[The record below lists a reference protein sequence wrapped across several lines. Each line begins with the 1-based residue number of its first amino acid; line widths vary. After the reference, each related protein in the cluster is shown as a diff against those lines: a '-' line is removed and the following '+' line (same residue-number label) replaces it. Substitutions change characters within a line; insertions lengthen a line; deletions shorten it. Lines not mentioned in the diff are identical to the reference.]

1 MRVYELLS
9 LLSEAKAGDKIKVS
23 ICLSTRELMDGDQ
36 IDKDLYCLTL
46 DVENFDAETGEIT
59 TCI

>member
-1 MRVYELLS
+1 M
-9 LLSEAKAGDKIKVS
+9 S

-46 DVENFDAETGEIT
+46 DVENFDAEIGDIS

>member
-9 LLSEAKAGDKIKVS
+9 LLSKAKAGDKIKVS
-23 ICLSTRELMDGDQ
+23 ICLSIQELMDGDQ
-36 IDKDLYCLTL
+36 FDKDLYYLTL
-46 DVENFDAETGEIT
+46 DVENFDAETGKIV

>member
-1 MRVYELLS
+1 MRAYELLS

-46 DVENFDAETGEIT
+46 DVENFDTETSEIA